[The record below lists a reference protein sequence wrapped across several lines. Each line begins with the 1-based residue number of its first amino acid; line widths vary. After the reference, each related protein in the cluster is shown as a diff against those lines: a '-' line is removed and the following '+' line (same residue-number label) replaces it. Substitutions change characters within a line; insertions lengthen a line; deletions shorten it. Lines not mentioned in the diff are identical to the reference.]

1 MSSNKEKQQ
10 HITSLHTRLLHAF
23 KQNKPYKKQ
32 THKPLSMYQ
41 MTTDQYDKHI
51 RKYSSEYT
59 RYGMD
64 PGNEDYTAFYKEA
77 IDHRGFV
84 DELSQVIHGRK
95 TDPDGKNYLPVN
107 NFVSERY
114 FELVQEEQKIRQFT
128 SPQFGLVGLK
138 KGDVLPDNI
147 VSTFAHRAHIAKKN
161 MGWISD
167 QIGKYIK
174 DEANEVEP
182 FLRKTVEKI
191 RVCVKNYEKG
201 ENELTPREIPLK
213 IVNGILYSDR
223 TCIMKF
229 EPSWC
234 TPDNAMSDTAKQFL
248 KHHFGLD
255 IDPKPKE
262 SFHTFIIQS
271 LRKRLTQLREEME
284 KEVVNLDDNHLQC
297 LFLSRKYLFKHLT
310 SLFEMKKDFQFRF
323 KHFTEINAVSGKK
336 VYKKKD
342 FEALKKYYS
351 KGDKKRPLYKGG
363 LHIDDNCGDGK
374 YGYPVR
380 GLNDYNLV
388 FWYYT
393 DKDNKTHRFRFLN
406 SFDYRCLRKVVEK
419 NRHIIQNFRR
429 EQDEKRKKRK
439 EYRKQE
445 EEEKKQKMEEKKKRK
460 KKRKMDEKF
469 LALSSNFQMLY
480 NFGVYS
486 EKEIDAFNSK
496 LQSRIDKFKK
506 KRKREEKEEL
516 KVKKKC
522 KIRVEV

>member
-1 MSSNKEKQQ
+1 
-10 HITSLHTRLLHAF
+10 
-23 KQNKPYKKQ
+23 
-32 THKPLSMYQ
+32 MYQ
-41 MTTDQYDKHI
+41 ITTDQYDKHI
-51 RKYSSEYT
+51 RKYSYEYC

-77 IDHRGFV
+77 IDPPDYHEGFV
-84 DELSQVIHGRK
+84 DELAQWRK

-128 SPQFGLVGLK
+128 SPQFGLVELK
-138 KGDVLPDNI
+138 KGDVLPDNK
-147 VSTFAHRAHIAKKN
+147 VSTFAHRAHIAEKN
-161 MGWISD
+161 MDWISD
-167 QIGKYIK
+167 QIGKYTK
-174 DEANEVEP
+174 GEANEVEK
-182 FLRKTVEKI
+182 FLKKTVEKI
-191 RVCVKNYEKG
+191 RVSVKNYEKG

-213 IVNGILYSDR
+213 FVNGILYSDR
-223 TCIMKF
+223 KCIMKF

-234 TPDNAMSDTAKQFL
+234 TPDHAMSDTAKQFL

-255 IDPKPKE
+255 IDSKE
-262 SFHTFIIQS
+262 KKSFHTFIIQS

-310 SLFEMKKDFQFRF
+310 TLFEMKKDFQFRF

-363 LHIDDNCGDGK
+363 LHIDDARAGNGE
-374 YGYPVR
+374 YGYPVTPEGKR
-380 GLNDYNLV
+380 CGYDECRRQNWHRQV
-388 FWYYT
+388 GSFFWYYT

-406 SFDYRCLRKVVEK
+406 SFDYRTLREVVEK

-460 KKRKMDEKF
+460 KKRKKKKRMDEKF
-469 LALSSNFQMLY
+469 LALSSKFQALY